1 MRCHTLVLP
10 RWLAEHQTDDLSD
23 LQPLPE
29 VTRENGKR
37 KGETEEGKRKETGV
51 REGVAPILPQRTPAV
66 KLVFFLQ
73 ILCQHF
79 WVLTLTQELPFAPS
93 ASGPSLPCAPLCL
106 FFQMFSNAFGPP
118 LVTMSPLPVSP
129 GGKCPPPALPTFPMF
144 SNACGSSTVLV
155 LRH

>member
-1 MRCHTLVLP
+1 MGYNTLVLP

-66 KLVFFLQ
+66 RLAFFLQ
-73 ILCQHF
+73 ILCQQLG
-79 WVLTLTQELPFAPS
+79 VLTLTQELPLAPS
-93 ASGPSLPCAPLCL
+93 ASGPFPALHSALLIFANV
-106 FFQMFSNAFGPP
+106 FQCFWPSSRDHVTSAGVARRKVPASCFAYFSNVFQ
-118 LVTMSPLPVSP
+118 
-129 GGKCPPPALPTFPMF
+129 
-144 SNACGSSTVLV
+144 
-155 LRH
+155 

>member
-1 MRCHTLVLP
+1 MASSTKQNFKKFRQGVDTGFDTLVLP
-10 RWLAEHQTDDLSD
+10 RWLAKHQTDDLSD

-73 ILCQHF
+73 ILCQQLG
-79 WVLTLTQELPFAPS
+79 VLTLTQELPFAPS
-93 ASGPSLPCAPLCL
+93 ASGPSLPSAPLCL
-106 FFQMFSNAFGPP
+106 FS
-118 LVTMSPLPVSP
+118 
-129 GGKCPPPALPTFPMF
+129 KCFPMLLALPW
-144 SNACGSSTVLV
+144 
-155 LRH
+155 